1 LVTCK
6 MARRGLVNNRGR
18 TVTRDTATARA
29 IEKAKKRKRL
39 WTKMRNELKSLAIVM
54 QMQREVEARR
64 LIEAAKEEEVR
75 AVSMALLRGDIK
87 APSAHDHRVHHKHH
101 KMLSKVAEKAKQK
114 AQKGHASD
122 QEKHLAMSAGIYG
135 GAPVKF
141 TAKKHGRH
149 KSPRKGAHSED
160 EVGDEKEA
168 KEENEGKEAE
178 GTELRADFA
187 EEKGGNSE
195 DNDSD
200 DDEKED
206 QYDDERG
213 LAALAASKIV
223 MDRAR
228 RKMIKKL
235 KKRRAKEEAKRFAEE
250 QQQKEFLQKQKEAE
264 AEEQQAKAAAAKAA
278 EAAAVEAKAS
288 ERAAKAAAAE
298 EARKVMNTKHNEAL
312 NNVPDILRTDR
323 FVGNKNKVTLKST
336 AKMVGRLNRGKK
348 VTGKKGK
355 TKGKGASEEKT
366 GVAADEDWE
375 DVEDDA
381 TAAMLVEEDAA
392 RGSDRGAAGV
402 RAQDG
407 ASIEDAS
414 TVLNV
419 PWSKTSETQAA
430 EKAPARA
437 EAEMGPAKAKAKLK
451 GAAAIIGRGKGLK
464 LKGASSSRT
473 ARGAGVVIRGQT
485 KKGTRG
491 GDMKF

>member
-1 LVTCK
+1 
-6 MARRGLVNNRGR
+6 M
-18 TVTRDTATARA
+18 
-29 IEKAKKRKRL
+29 
-39 WTKMRNELKSLAIVM
+39 
-54 QMQREVEARR
+54 
-64 LIEAAKEEEVR
+64 
-75 AVSMALLRGDIK
+75 
-87 APSAHDHRVHHKHH
+87 
-101 KMLSKVAEKAKQK
+101 
-114 AQKGHASD
+114 
-122 QEKHLAMSAGIYG
+122 
-135 GAPVKF
+135 
-141 TAKKHGRH
+141 
-149 KSPRKGAHSED
+149 
-160 EVGDEKEA
+160 
-168 KEENEGKEAE
+168 
-178 GTELRADFA
+178 
-187 EEKGGNSE
+187 
-195 DNDSD
+195 
-200 DDEKED
+200 
-206 QYDDERG
+206 
-213 LAALAASKIV
+213 
-223 MDRAR
+223 
-228 RKMIKKL
+228 
-235 KKRRAKEEAKRFAEE
+235 
-250 QQQKEFLQKQKEAE
+250 
-264 AEEQQAKAAAAKAA
+264 
-278 EAAAVEAKAS
+278 EAKAS

-392 RGSDRGAAGV
+392 RGSDRGAAGI

-437 EAEMGPAKAKAKLK
+437 EADMGPAKAKAKLK

-491 GDMKF
+491 GDMKI